1 MMFYG
6 LCCNADKQ
14 SVILFL
20 ISVYILKNYAF
31 KNKVDKAKKD
41 FAKLEKLKVLMLG
54 DAIGTPGLEQ
64 IYMKLPAVLRES
76 EPDLVIVN
84 GENSDEGF
92 GITEE
97 IYEQLLDNGIDVVTS
112 GNHIWSNA
120 DAGEILQRNNGLLRP
135 HNYPD
140 APGKG
145 WWRTTI
151 DDVNIGVVNLI
162 GRYFMTPVDSP
173 FQTLENLLK
182 NELSGCKVVIVD
194 FHAEFMNEKKALAID
209 FDGRISFLAGTH
221 THVQTADEVIF
232 RSGTGYITDIGMCG
246 GIDSVIGMER
256 SAILQKI
263 KRQVTQPYVP
273 AIENGKM
280 QGVFI
285 DIDCKTGKT
294 LKIERLSI

>member
-1 MMFYG
+1 M
-6 LCCNADKQ
+6 
-14 SVILFL
+14 
-20 ISVYILKNYAF
+20 KNYAF

-41 FAKLEKLKVLMLG
+41 FTELEKIKALLLG

-64 IYMKLPAVLRES
+64 IYMKLPAVLREN

-84 GENSDEGF
+84 GENSDDGF

-97 IYEQLLDNGIDVVTS
+97 IYEQLLGCGIDAVTS

-120 DAGEILQRNNGLLRP
+120 DAGEILQRNDALLRP
-135 HNYPD
+135 HNYHD

-145 WWRTTI
+145 WWRTSI
-151 DDVNIGVVNLI
+151 NNVNVGVVNLI
-162 GRYFMTPVDSP
+162 GRYFMTPVDCP

-182 NELSGCKVVIVD
+182 NELSDCKIVIVD

-209 FDGRISFLAGTH
+209 FDGKISFVAGTH

-232 RSGTGYITDIGMCG
+232 RNGTGYITDIGMCG

-256 SAILQKI
+256 TAILNKI
-263 KRQVTQPYVP
+263 KRQITQPYVP
-273 AIENGKM
+273 SPENGRM
-280 QGVFI
+280 QGVLI
-285 DIDCKTGKT
+285 DIDCETGKT
-294 LKIERLSI
+294 LNIKRLSI

>member
-1 MMFYG
+1 M
-6 LCCNADKQ
+6 
-14 SVILFL
+14 

-31 KNKVDKAKKD
+31 KNKVDKIKKD
-41 FAKLEKLKVLMLG
+41 FAKLEKIKVLMLG

-64 IYMKLPAVLRES
+64 IYIKLPAFLREN

-97 IYEQLLDNGIDVVTS
+97 IYEQLLDCGIDVVTS

-120 DAGEILQRNNGLLRP
+120 DAGEILQRNSGLLRP

-145 WWRTTI
+145 WWRTSVN
-151 DDVNIGVVNLI
+151 DVNIGVVNLI
-162 GRYFMTPVDSP
+162 GRYFMIPVDCP

-182 NELSGCKVVIVD
+182 NELSDCKIVIVD

-209 FDGRISFLAGTH
+209 FDGKISFLAGTH

-232 RSGTGYITDIGMCG
+232 RGGTGYITDIGMCG

-256 SAILQKI
+256 SAILNKI
-263 KRQVTQPYVP
+263 KRQITQPYIP
-273 AIENGKM
+273 SMENGKM

-285 DIDCKTGKT
+285 EIDSETGKT
-294 LKIERLSI
+294 LNIKRLSI